1 MGRVGREGR
10 MKKIIG
16 ICVYVSVIIS
26 VLAPTGLMYSINS
39 NSYRHQHLVNSEEKM
54 SNWTGDC
61 LLKRKE
67 APLCRPDPT
76 QGSLLS
82 PKGSDEGYYLKYQS
96 QSSIPSL
103 VRPSDY

>member
-54 SNWTGDC
+54 SN
-61 LLKRKE
+61 
-67 APLCRPDPT
+67 
-76 QGSLLS
+76 
-82 PKGSDEGYYLKYQS
+82 
-96 QSSIPSL
+96 
-103 VRPSDY
+103 